1 MLSLSISQNGDQPLA
16 DQIVAGIKR
25 QIHDRHLRPG
35 AKLPSIRNFAN
46 TYKVSR
52 FTVVEAYDRLVA
64 MGYLRSRRGAGFYTS
79 DTSAPADPARAAP
92 SDNLKRNEELIWLIR
107 RLLEADENAVLA
119 GGPWL
124 PNSWLDEAGI
134 RQSLNVLARKNG
146 AYLLEYGHPF
156 GYLPLREHMVLM
168 LAGLGITASAGQI
181 LLTQG
186 TSQALEFVIRYLLKP
201 GDAALVDDPGYYNL
215 FGNLRLQGVEMLA
228 VPRNPDGPDVAIL
241 EKLAAAHRPKVYFT
255 QSVMQNP
262 TGTDMSPH
270 VAFKVLQAAERHN
283 FTVVEDD
290 IFCDLQ
296 VRTTPRLATL
306 DQLNRVIYARSFSKT
321 LSGSLRVGFL
331 ACSQDIANELADI
344 KMLTS
349 ITTSQ
354 FTERLIYLML
364 VDGHYR
370 KYLSRLHERLGEAR
384 LNVVR
389 AFERIGLELY
399 VEPADGMFVWA
410 RFPHIDDSL
419 ALAEASQRH
428 GIMLAPGAVFRPHLE
443 RSAWMRFNVS
453 CLRRQ
458 ARAGL
463 AATADVEHGDV
474 AQTAA
479 PPPDTMASNF
489 KLAQKIEPSHAPAAN
504 RDRSNDGFPPTA
516 TSTAKIPGG
525 RSTLT
530 QVFGGNAQI
539 AAIRRRLG
547 EPASSTLCCP

>member
-1 MLSLSISQNGDQPLA
+1 
-16 DQIVAGIKR
+16 
-25 QIHDRHLRPG
+25 
-35 AKLPSIRNFAN
+35 
-46 TYKVSR
+46 
-52 FTVVEAYDRLVA
+52 
-64 MGYLRSRRGAGFYTS
+64 
-79 DTSAPADPARAAP
+79 
-92 SDNLKRNEELIWLIR
+92 
-107 RLLEADENAVLA
+107 
-119 GGPWL
+119 
-124 PNSWLDEAGI
+124 
-134 RQSLNVLARKNG
+134 
-146 AYLLEYGHPF
+146 
-156 GYLPLREHMVLM
+156 
-168 LAGLGITASAGQI
+168 
-181 LLTQG
+181 
-186 TSQALEFVIRYLLKP
+186 
-201 GDAALVDDPGYYNL
+201 
-215 FGNLRLQGVEMLA
+215 
-228 VPRNPDGPDVAIL
+228 
-241 EKLAAAHRPKVYFT
+241 
-255 QSVMQNP
+255 VMQNP

-399 VEPADGMFVWA
+399 VEPAGGMFIWA

-443 RSAWMRFNVS
+443 RSAWMRFNVTV
-453 CLRRQ
+453 CEDKRVQDWLQRR
-458 ARAGL
+458 
-463 AATADVEHGDV
+463 
-474 AQTAA
+474 
-479 PPPDTMASNF
+479 MS
-489 KLAQKIEPSHAPAAN
+489 S
-504 RDRSNDGFPPTA
+504 TA
-516 TSTAKIPGG
+516 T
-525 RSTLT
+525 
-530 QVFGGNAQI
+530 
-539 AAIRRRLG
+539 
-547 EPASSTLCCP
+547 

>member
-1 MLSLSISQNGDQPLA
+1 MLSLTVSYKSGQPLA

-25 QIHDRHLRPG
+25 QIDDRHLRPG
-35 AKLPSIRNFAN
+35 TKLPSIRAFAD
-46 TYKVSR
+46 THSVSR

-64 MGYLRSRRGAGFYTS
+64 MGYLQSRRGAGFYTAATPATSEGPKPAAS
-79 DTSAPADPARAAP
+79 DAH
-92 SDNLKRNEELIWLIR
+92 KRNEELVWLIR
-107 RLLEADENAVLA
+107 RLLEADENTLLA

-156 GYLPLREHMVLM
+156 GYLPLREHLAQM
-168 LAGLGITASAGQI
+168 LAIFGTTAHPSQI

-186 TSQALEFVIRYLLKP
+186 TSQALELVIRYLLKP
-201 GDAALVDDPGYYNL
+201 GDAALVDDPGYYNM
-215 FGNLRLQGVEMLA
+215 FGNLRLQGVKMLS
-228 VPRNPDGPDVAIL
+228 VPRNRDGPDIAIL
-241 EKLAAAHRPKVYFT
+241 EKLAAGRSPKVYFT

-283 FTVVEDD
+283 FIVVEDD

-321 LSGSLRVGFL
+321 LSGSLRVGFI
-331 ACSQDIANELADI
+331 ACRQEIANELADI

-354 FTERLIYLML
+354 FTERLVYLML

-384 LNVVR
+384 LNVMH
-389 AFERIGLELY
+389 AFERIGLELF

-419 ALAEASQRH
+419 ALAEDSKRD
-428 GIMLAPGAVFRPHLE
+428 GIMLAPGAIFRPHLE
-443 RSAWMRFNVS
+443 RSPWMRFNVAVCEDTRVQRWLQKQLPS
-453 CLRRQ
+453 
-458 ARAGL
+458 RA
-463 AATADVEHGDV
+463 AAE
-474 AQTAA
+474 
-479 PPPDTMASNF
+479 
-489 KLAQKIEPSHAPAAN
+489 
-504 RDRSNDGFPPTA
+504 
-516 TSTAKIPGG
+516 
-525 RSTLT
+525 
-530 QVFGGNAQI
+530 
-539 AAIRRRLG
+539 
-547 EPASSTLCCP
+547 

>member
-1 MLSLSISQNGDQPLA
+1 MLSLTVSQKSGQPLA

-25 QIHDRHLRPG
+25 QIDDRHLRPG
-35 AKLPSIRNFAN
+35 TKLPSIRTFADSHN
-46 TYKVSR
+46 VSR

-64 MGYLRSRRGAGFYTS
+64 MGYLQSRRGAGFYTAA
-79 DTSAPADPARAAP
+79 APAAPEGTHGAA
-92 SDNLKRNEELIWLIR
+92 SDNHKRNEELVWLIR
-107 RLLEADENAVLA
+107 RLLEADENTLLA

-156 GYLPLREHMVLM
+156 GYLPLREHLALM
-168 LAGLGITASAGQI
+168 LAGLGITAHPGQI

-186 TSQALEFVIRYLLKP
+186 TSQALELVIRYLLKP
-201 GDAALVDDPGYYNL
+201 GDAALVDDPGYYNM

-228 VPRNPDGPDVAIL
+228 VPRNRDGPDVAVL

-296 VRTTPRLATL
+296 VKTTPRLATL

-331 ACSQDIANELADI
+331 ACTQAMADELADI

-354 FTERLIYLML
+354 FTERLVYLML

-389 AFERIGLELY
+389 AFERIGLDVF

-410 RFPHIDDSL
+410 RFPHVDDSL
-419 ALAEASQRH
+419 ALAEASQRD

-443 RSAWMRFNVS
+443 RSPWMRFNVTA
-453 CLRRQ
+453 CEDTRVQRWLQRQ
-458 ARAGL
+458 AAGRA
-463 AATADVEHGDV
+463 A
-474 AQTAA
+474 
-479 PPPDTMASNF
+479 
-489 KLAQKIEPSHAPAAN
+489 
-504 RDRSNDGFPPTA
+504 
-516 TSTAKIPGG
+516 
-525 RSTLT
+525 
-530 QVFGGNAQI
+530 
-539 AAIRRRLG
+539 
-547 EPASSTLCCP
+547 C